1 MADLHETAT
10 VELRVNDKQV
20 ADKLDKLQKRADNLK
35 YHLEKAISKNDE
47 KAASKYR
54 SEIAK
59 IDAEMRKLQSTS
71 QQINHALNNL
81 STATPKN
88 LQRVIKAINDEL
100 NSGRIIRGSKEW
112 DIYTAKLREAKTELE
127 HVRAE
132 QKAVAET
139 QDLGFWKNI
148 FDSAS
153 RVWGFY
159 TIATDLYDRIIN
171 SLNQRVKAYAEME
184 EAEAQVRKYTGM
196 TTEQVKELN
205 EELKKINTRT
215 AREELNAL
223 AGDAGRLGITEKNLV
238 LEFVEGADKIRVALG
253 DDLGESAVRDIG
265 KLAEVFGESERLGL
279 RGAMLATGSAVNE
292 LAQNSSAGAG
302 YIVDFTARLAG
313 VGRQAGISQT
323 DIMGYA
329 SALDQNMQQL
339 ETSSTVLS
347 QLITKMFQQPAWFA
361 NLAGMEVK
369 EFSDLISKDANAA
382 LLRFLETMRSKGG
395 FDSMAPMFEEMKLNG
410 TRAVGVLS
418 SLATH
423 IDQVK
428 AAQLLANDA
437 YEKGTSVIDEFNVQN
452 ETVQAKLDK
461 AKKEANEIAVAL
473 GERLY
478 PLLIKGLETT
488 NRISK
493 ILITLID
500 FTAKHTAAII
510 SLTVAISAYMLKAK
524 AMAALEA
531 ATAVGRKT
539 LATATAAYTSV
550 TWALNA
556 ALAGDALALDNLT
569 KSLTKA
575 NVITKMVTASTALLR
590 GVWALLK
597 LDIAGAT
604 AAFRVFNTVIA
615 ANPIMALV
623 AVLGTLT
630 LGFVALNKRMNEQ
643 YELQSALDRISKK
656 SNEEYEKRKDSIEG
670 LKELMPEYAAQL
682 EREGALYAGN
692 TEALKRY
699 NEALQAHTR
708 YKATRDEYNEA
719 LKQLQDLEKFSKVKQ
734 TGPAAFFI
742 NKQTASNL
750 ENARAKVNALRESM
764 NQYWFDYR
772 KASGGQGNAW
782 EPTANP
788 AASTT
793 LSTPSQKEDK
803 DAQKKRLEAIE
814 AAAIREQT
822 VIKAMYAKGEIDYRE
837 YTLMIIDMERQ
848 LLVSKM
854 ELYESDSK
862 EYAQLLSQRMDQE
875 QKYSAQQL
883 QYTKADLEEESR
895 MKLAALQDDY
905 LRGRLT
911 QEAYLQ
917 ARFQEEI
924 RALQAQQRLYA
935 KTSQEYADI
944 ERQIED
950 KLASDKLSR
959 YEKYQQQLKSVRERY
974 QTMTAAETMA
984 KEIATLDELHAMG
997 LLKEEEYQQMLA
1009 TIRKQYQEQ
1018 QVQQRMQAV
1027 QTLYSSMESVVSSYS
1042 QFVDAQQQAEVTA
1055 LERKYDAEIQAAGRN
1070 TAKAKR
1076 LEEKKQKDVAAVK
1089 DKYNRRA
1096 MAIEVAQALAST
1108 AMAAINAYAS
1118 AAKVAFWLG
1127 PIAAAAATAAGMLQV
1142 AAIQKQHESQ
1152 SEGYYSGGF
1161 TTRGDAREEA
1171 GVVHKGEFVA
1181 NHEAVGNPD
1190 LSPVLRLIDYAQ
1202 RHNAVAQLTTADIA
1216 RAIGQPVQGS
1226 SSAEGGMAEMAALVA
1241 AQTGRQA
1248 DVLDRLQRTLDE
1260 GIEAYTTIE
1269 GEHGFEKTYRK
1280 YQQLKKNT

>member
-1 MADLHETAT
+1 M
-10 VELRVNDKQV
+10 NDKQV
-20 ADKLDKLQKRADNLK
+20 ADRIGKLQDKVKDLNYNLR
-35 YHLEKAISKNDE
+35 KAISNNDV
-47 KAASKYR
+47 KTANKYR
-54 SEIAK
+54 KEIAETK
-59 IDAEMRKLQSTS
+59 AEMQKLQSTS
-71 QQINHALNNL
+71 EQIHHALNNL

-88 LQRVIKAINDEL
+88 LQRVIKAINDEI
-100 NSGRIIRGSKEW
+100 NSGRIVRGSKEW
-112 DIYTAKLREAKTELE
+112 DIYNAKLREAKAELE
-127 HVRAE
+127 QVRAE
-132 QKAVAET
+132 QRAVVES
-139 QDLGFWKNI
+139 QGKNVFGSI
-148 FDSAS
+148 VDYAS

-159 TIATDLYDRIIN
+159 TIATDVFSNVN
-171 SLNQRVKAYAEME
+171 SWLKQRVSAYAEME

-205 EELKKINTRT
+205 EELKKIDTRT

-347 QLITKMFQQPAWFA
+347 QLITKMFQQPARFA
-361 NLAGMEVK
+361 NLAGMGVK

-382 LLRFLETMRSKGG
+382 LLRFLETMRLKGG

-437 YEKGTSVIDEFNVQN
+437 YEKGTSVIEEFNVQN

-478 PLLIKGLETT
+478 PLLTKGLETT
-488 NRISK
+488 SRISK
-493 ILITLID
+493 ILITFID

-524 AMAALEA
+524 AMAALNA
-531 ATAVGRKT
+531 AITTGQKALT
-539 LATATAAYTSV
+539 TATAAYTTTV
-550 TWALNA
+550 TALNL
-556 ALAGDALALDNLT
+556 ALAGDSLVLGKLAE
-569 KSLTKA
+569 SLSKANIVTKA
-575 NVITKMVTASTALLR
+575 VTASTALMR
-590 GVWALLK
+590 GVLALLK
-597 LDIAGAT
+597 FDIAAAT
-604 AAFRVFNTVIA
+604 KAFTVFKMVVAT
-615 ANPIMALV
+615 NPFMVLV
-623 AVLGTLT
+623 TAVSSLILSLTTLNRW
-630 LGFVALNKRMNEQ
+630 LNNQ
-643 YELQSALDRISKK
+643 YSLQSALNRIEEK

-682 EREGALYAGN
+682 VREGALYAGN

-708 YKATRDEYNEA
+708 YQATRDEYNEA
-719 LKQLQDLEKFSKVKQ
+719 VKQVEKLEKLSQRKSFNV
-734 TGPAAFFI
+734 FDHLFI
-742 NKQTASNL
+742 NKIAERKL
-750 ENARAKVNALRESM
+750 DDARAKVDALRESM
-764 NQYWFDYR
+764 NQYWYDYR
-772 KASGGQGNAW
+772 KASGGQGNTW

-793 LSTPSQKEDK
+793 PSTPTQKEDK
-803 DAQKKRLEAIE
+803 NAQKKRLEAIE

-837 YTLMIIDMERQ
+837 YTLMIIDLERQ

-854 ELYESDSK
+854 ELYAADSK

-1070 TAKAKR
+1070 TAKAKH

-1161 TTRGDAREEA
+1161 TARGDAREEA

>member
-10 VELRVNDKQV
+10 VELRVNDKQ
-20 ADKLDKLQKRADNLK
+20 AAAKMDNLQKKVDNLN
-35 YHLEKAISKNDE
+35 YQIEKAHRNNDLEGE
-47 KAASKYR
+47 KRYR
-54 SEIAK
+54 KELAK
-59 IDAEMRKLQSTS
+59 TEAEMRKIQSTS

-81 STATPKN
+81 STAKPKE
-88 LQRVIKAINDEL
+88 LQRVIKAINDEI
-100 NSGRIIRGSKEW
+100 NSGRIVRGSKEW
-112 DIYTAKLREAKTELE
+112 DIYNAKLREAKTELE
-127 HVRAE
+127 HIRAE
-132 QKAVAET
+132 QKAVTEINNE
-139 QDLGFWKNI
+139 GFFGNV

-159 TIATDLYDRIIN
+159 TIATDLYDRINN
-171 SLNQRVKAYAEME
+171 SLNQRVKAYAQME

-205 EELKKINTRT
+205 EELKKIDIRT

-223 AGDAGRLGITEKNLV
+223 AGDAGRLGITEKDMV
-238 LEFVEGADKIRVALG
+238 FEFVEGADKIRVALG

-265 KLAEVFGESERLGL
+265 KLAEVFGESDRLGL

-313 VGRQAGISQT
+313 VGQQAGISQA

-347 QLITKMFQQPAWFA
+347 QLITKMFQQPARFA

-369 EFSDLISKDANAA
+369 EFSELISRDANAA

-423 IDQVK
+423 VDQIK

-437 YEKGTSVIDEFNVQN
+437 YQKGTSVIEEFNVQN
-452 ETVQAKLDK
+452 GTVQAKLDK

-478 PLLIKGLETT
+478 PLLIEGLNAT

-493 ILITLID
+493 VLITLID
-500 FTAKHTAAII
+500 FTAKHTAALIT
-510 SLTVAISAYMLKAK
+510 LTTVITAYMVKAK
-524 AMAALEA
+524 AMAALDA
-531 ATAVGRKT
+531 ATAAGRKT
-539 LATATAAYTSV
+539 LAIATAAYTSA

-556 ALAGDALALDNLT
+556 ALAGDTLALDNLA

-575 NVITKMVTASTALLR
+575 NAITKIVTASTALLR

-604 AAFRVFNTVIA
+604 AAFRIFNTVIA

-623 AVLGTLT
+623 TVLGTLT
-630 LGFVALNKRMNEQ
+630 LGFVALNRRMNEQ
-643 YELQSALDRISKK
+643 YKLQSALDRISEK
-656 SNEEYEKRKDSIEG
+656 SNKEYEKRKDSIEG

-708 YKATRDEYNEA
+708 YEATRDEYNEA
-719 LKQLQDLEKFSKVKQ
+719 LKQLQDLEKFSNVKQ

-742 NKQTASNL
+742 NKQTATNI
-750 ENARAKVNALRESM
+750 ENARAKVEALRESM

-772 KASGGQGNAW
+772 KASGGQGNTW
-782 EPTANP
+782 EPAANP
-788 AASTT
+788 ITT
-793 LSTPSQKEDK
+793 TPTTPDTEKEDN
-803 DAQKKRLEAIE
+803 DSQKKRLEAIE

-837 YTLMIIDMERQ
+837 YTLMIIDLERQ

-854 ELYESDSK
+854 ELYDSDSK
-862 EYAQLLSQRMDQE
+862 EYAQLLSQRLDQE
-875 QKYSAQQL
+875 QKYSSQQL
-883 QYTKADLEEESR
+883 QYTKSDLEEESR

-905 LRGRLT
+905 LKGRLT
-911 QEAYLQ
+911 KEAYQQ

-924 RALQAQQRLYA
+924 RALQAQQRLY
-935 KTSQEYADI
+935 TESSQEYADI
-944 ERQIED
+944 ERQIEE

-959 YEKYQQQLKSVRERY
+959 YENYQQQLKSVRERY
-974 QTMTAAETMA
+974 QTMTAADTMA
-984 KEIATLDELHAMG
+984 KEIASLDELHAMG

-1009 TIRKQYQEQ
+1009 SIRKQYQEQ
-1018 QVQQRMQAV
+1018 QGQQRMQAV
-1027 QTLYSSMESVVSSYS
+1027 QTLYSSMEAVASSYS
-1042 QFVDAQQQAEVTA
+1042 QFVNAQQQAEVTA
-1055 LERKYDAEIQAAGRN
+1055 LERKYDTEIQAAGRN

-1089 DKYNRRA
+1089 NKYNRRA

-1127 PIAAAAATAAGMLQV
+1127 PIAAAAATAAGMFQV

-1161 TTRGDAREEA
+1161 TDRGDVREEA

-1190 LSPVLRLIDYAQ
+1190 ISPVLRLIDYAQ

-1216 RAIGQPVQGS
+1216 RAIGQPVNGS
-1226 SSAEGGMAEMAALVA
+1226 SSAEGGMADIAALVA
-1241 AQTGRQA
+1241 VQTGRQT

-1269 GEHGFEKTYRK
+1269 GEHGFENTYRK